1 MIFNISNNFLLVSTG
16 RWFTIIF
23 LCCLAL
29 VGCEKGDPTALKE
42 AVNAAELNVTSITVQ
57 PVDGTVTTG
66 YEVQFTATGHRPD
79 GSTVDVTNSV
89 TWVSTNTSVVTITSS
104 GLATTAADGSVTI
117 SASLVSAT
125 GSTSLTASSQPLQSI
140 AILADTAT
148 PNNLTVSA
156 CRNLQL
162 KAIGTYADGER
173 TVIPITNYVSWS
185 IVAGNGDVNDQGLL
199 KSYSDGII
207 DVDASLDAVIGTA
220 AVTAANDLTQIS
232 VTPAA
237 QNVAINGTLQYSA
250 TGTYNNSTTADIT
263 DNAAWASSNT
273 AVADFNDPTPG
284 LITALTQGTTNVT
297 ASCGATVSSNASLT
311 VSSEVL
317 DYLRLEDA
325 NGNNINTYQTQVDAI
340 TQLTLRAYYTN
351 GTDSDVTES
360 AQWSIEPSSP
370 TGIVTVSN
378 LSGTK
383 GRVTGVAVGQTN
395 ILVTYQQREKVL
407 PVTVVQP

>member
-1 MIFNISNNFLLVSTG
+1 MIFNRSDKLKIMIPG
-16 RWFTIIF
+16 RCFAAIV
-23 LCCLAL
+23 LSCLAV

-57 PVDGTVTTG
+57 PMDGTVTTG
-66 YEVQFTATGHRPD
+66 YDVQFVATGHRPD
-79 GSTVDVTNSV
+79 GSTVDVTSSV
-89 TWVSTNTSVVTITSS
+89 TWASSNTAVTTINSN
-104 GLATTAADGSVTI
+104 GLASTATDGSVTI
-117 SASLVSAT
+117 SANLASAI

-148 PNNLTVSA
+148 PSDLTVSA

-173 TVIPITNYVSWS
+173 NVIPITNYVVWS
-185 IVAGNGDVNDQGLL
+185 IANGNGDINDQGLVT
-199 KSYSDGII
+199 SFSAGTI
-207 DVDASLDAVIGTA
+207 DVDASLDTVVGTA
-220 AVTAANDLTQIS
+220 AVTAANDLTQITVS
-232 VTPAA
+232 PAA
-237 QNVAINGTLQYSA
+237 QNIAINGTLQYSA
-250 TGTYNNSTTADIT
+250 TGIYNNSTTADIT
-263 DNAAWASSNT
+263 DNVNWASSNT
-273 AVADFNDPTPG
+273 AVADFNDPANG

-297 ASCGATVSSNASLT
+297 ASCGTTVSSNASLT

-317 DYLRLEDA
+317 DYLRVEDA

-351 GTDSDVTES
+351 GASSDVTEN

-370 TGIVTVSN
+370 TGIITVSN